1 MNATRNMIL
10 LYLQIYKAIIFTT
23 AHQCLLPV
31 LQESKPKNTG
41 MFIRKKRL
49 E

>member
-10 LYLQIYKAIIFTT
+10 LYLQINKAIIYTT

-31 LQESKPKNTG
+31 SQESYLKTQG
-41 MFIRKKRL
+41 CLLGRQD
-49 E
+49 